1 VFEDRRK
8 RAGGERTSI
17 ESELKIIETEG
28 RRLTEAIKKGGKLDI
43 LVTEAKAIDRRHKD
57 AKRRYQE
64 ALAREQGDDGPAT
77 PQDLAIDPRKALI
90 ELAVVAQIPCQY
102 CIWADTC
109 AAKAAGATDEETA
122 EAIAVA
128 ATGRYWSSMLNG
140 LEIDFDTF
148 KAEFDTI
155 LGLESGTE

>member
-1 VFEDRRK
+1 MAEDPSYEGAVADVEQTLGFVPDFIKRHP
-8 RAGGERTSI
+8 RAGLAGAWYQLKSLEF
-17 ESELKIIETEG
+17 SENTAL
-28 RRLTEAIKKGGKLDI
+28 
-43 LVTEAKAIDRRHKD
+43 D
-57 AKRRYQE
+57 AK
-64 ALAREQGDDGPAT
+64 T
-77 PQDLAIDPRKALI
+77 KALI